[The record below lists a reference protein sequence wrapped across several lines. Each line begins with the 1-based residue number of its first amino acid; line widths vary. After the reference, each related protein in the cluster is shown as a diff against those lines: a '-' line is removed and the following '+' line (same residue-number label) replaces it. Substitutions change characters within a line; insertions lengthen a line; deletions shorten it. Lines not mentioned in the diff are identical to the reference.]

1 MKCETDI
8 IHQVY
13 NENGDFL
20 QVRPWPD
27 EASLVTLQTIN
38 HKGSQEMFGLIEL
51 VMTPDFAREIAKAL
65 IECADEVENGE
76 Q

>member
-13 NENGDFL
+13 DESGNFL
-20 QVRPWPD
+20 QVRPWPE
-27 EASLVTLQTIN
+27 EASLVTLQTVD
-38 HKGSQEMFGLIEL
+38 HRGSKEFFGLIEL
-51 VMTPDFAREIAKAL
+51 VMTPAFAREIAKAL
-65 IECADEVENGE
+65 LKCADEVENGD